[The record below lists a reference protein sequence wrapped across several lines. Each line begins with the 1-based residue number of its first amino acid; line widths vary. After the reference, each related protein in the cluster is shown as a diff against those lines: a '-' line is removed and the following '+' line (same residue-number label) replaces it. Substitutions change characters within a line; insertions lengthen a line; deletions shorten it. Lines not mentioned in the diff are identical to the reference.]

1 MKSYLFS
8 GILAG
13 VVGAALGIGGAPI
26 LIPLWLSINIDP
38 ITASSSTAPLILS
51 SSLISITISGLNNNY
66 ESFSLQTLITY
77 TFLSVMSSAVIRGTN
92 FVTKIFFR

>member
-1 MKSYLFS
+1 MKRYLFC

-26 LIPLWLSINIDP
+26 LIPLWLSMKIDP
-38 ITASSSTAPLILS
+38 IAASSSTAPLILS

-66 ESFSLQTLITY
+66 Q
-77 TFLSVMSSAVIRGTN
+77 
-92 FVTKIFFR
+92 